1 MKVLISGAS
10 IAGPALAMWLGR
22 NGADV
27 TVVEK
32 APGIRP
38 GGQAVDFKGPTHRTV
53 LERMGVWD
61 DLAAAQTAKSDIRLI
76 DAAHRVKAVMP
87 GEFLGGD
94 LEIRRGDLARIVH
107 QHAAPHADFVFGDEI
122 VGLTE
127 TADGIT
133 ASFARRPTERF
144 DLVVGADGIHSA
156 VRTLAFGPEE
166 THLERLGHY
175 YAVADAE
182 LPTNGEVAELA
193 DGRAVQYG
201 YNEPGR
207 YAVLGGSKAPLFFVF
222 RADEARYDRRDTDS
236 QKAFLAENLAGM
248 GWRVPEMV
256 TAAMNAPEFYLD
268 ELARTRMTAFTRGRV
283 ALLGDAGYANT
294 LGGFGTG
301 LAVVGAYVLAGE
313 LEAARGDHGAAF
325 AAYDRRMGALSKVA
339 RRANAGP
346 FLAPPTAFR
355 IRMRDLVF
363 ASGPLFRAMMR
374 LTEAFATDAGLPDYG
389 PDHGPDHGRRMAA

>member
-32 APGIRP
+32 APAIRP

-61 DLAAAQTAKSDIRLI
+61 DLVAAQTPKSDIRLI
-76 DAAHRVKAVMP
+76 DADERVKAVMP
-87 GEFLGGD
+87 GEFIGGD
-94 LEIRRGDLARIVH
+94 LEIRRGDLARILH
-107 QHAAPHADFVFGDEI
+107 HRAAEHADFVFGDEI

-127 TADGIT
+127 TTDGVT
-133 ASFARRPTERF
+133 ATFANRPTERF

-156 VRTLAFGPEE
+156 VRALAFGPEE
-166 THLERLGHY
+166 THLEQLGHY

-182 LPTNGEVAELA
+182 LPSNGAVTELA
-193 DGRAVQYG
+193 DGRAIQYG

-207 YAVLGGSKAPLFFVF
+207 YAVLGGTKAPLFFVF
-222 RADEARYDRRDTDS
+222 RADSAAYDRRDPDS
-236 QKAFLAENLAGM
+236 QKAFLAHHMAGT

-256 TAAMNAPEFYLD
+256 DAAVDAPEFYLD
-268 ELARTRMTAFTRGRV
+268 ALARTRMTSFTRGRV

-301 LAVVGAYVLAGE
+301 LAIVGAYVLAGE
-313 LEAARGDHGAAF
+313 LEAAGGDHEAAF
-325 AAYDRRMGALSKVA
+325 AAYDRRMGPLSKVA

-346 FLAPPTAFR
+346 FLAPPSALR

-363 ASGPLFRAMMR
+363 ASGPLFRGMMR
-374 LTEAFATDAGLPDYG
+374 LTEAFATDAGLPDYASRMSA
-389 PDHGPDHGRRMAA
+389 RR

>member
-32 APGIRP
+32 APAIRP
-38 GGQAVDFKGPTHRTV
+38 GGQAVDFKGPTHLAV

-61 DLAAAQTAKSDIRLI
+61 DLVAAQTAKSDVRLI
-76 DAAHRVKAVMP
+76 DAHERVKAVMP
-87 GEFLGGD
+87 GEFIGGD
-94 LEIRRGDLARIVH
+94 LEIRRGDLARILH
-107 QHAAPHADFVFGDEI
+107 HHAAPHADFVFSDEI
-122 VGLTE
+122 LDLTE
-127 TADGIT
+127 TTDGVT
-133 ASFARRPTERF
+133 VAFARRPAERF

-156 VRTLAFGPEE
+156 VRALGFGPEE
-166 THLERLGHY
+166 THLEQLGHY

-182 LPTNGEVAELA
+182 LPSDGGVTEMA

-207 YAVLGGSKAPLFFVF
+207 YAVLGGTKAPLFFVF
-222 RADEARYDRRDTDS
+222 RADRAAYDRRDIDS
-236 QKAFLAENLAGM
+236 QKAFLAQNLAGM

-256 TAAMNAPEFYLD
+256 EAAVNAPDFYLD
-268 ELARTRMTAFTRGRV
+268 SLARTRMTSFTRGRV

-301 LAVVGAYVLAGE
+301 LAIVGAYVLAGE
-313 LEAARGDHGAAF
+313 LAAARGDHAAAF
-325 AAYDRRMGALSKVA
+325 AAYDRRMGTLSKVA
-339 RRANAGP
+339 RRSNAGP
-346 FLAPPTAFR
+346 FLAPSSALR

-374 LTEAFATDAGLPDYG
+374 LTEAFATDAGLPDYALRG
-389 PDHGPDHGRRMAA
+389 ATVTA

>member
-76 DAAHRVKAVMP
+76 DADHRVKAVMP

-94 LEIRRGDLARIVH
+94 LEIRRGDLARILH

-127 TADGIT
+127 TTEGVT

-182 LPTNGEVAELA
+182 LPSNGEVTELA
-193 DGRAVQYG
+193 DGRAIQYG

-222 RADEARYDRRDTDS
+222 RAEEARYDRRDTES

-248 GWRVPEMV
+248 RWRVPEMV
-256 TAAMNAPEFYLD
+256 TAAMSAPEFYLD

-389 PDHGPDHGRRMAA
+389 LDRGRRVTA

>member
-38 GGQAVDFKGPTHRTV
+38 GGQAVDFKGPTHRAV

-76 DAAHRVKAVMP
+76 DADHRVKAVMP

-94 LEIRRGDLARIVH
+94 LEIRRGDLARILH

-127 TADGIT
+127 TADGVT

-182 LPTNGEVAELA
+182 LPSNGEVTELA

-222 RADEARYDRRDTDS
+222 RAEEARYDRRDTES

-355 IRMRDLVF
+355 IWMRDLVF

-389 PDHGPDHGRRMAA
+389 PDHGPDHGRRVAA

>member
-22 NGADV
+22 AGADV

-32 APGIRP
+32 APALRP

-61 DLAAAQTAKSDIRLI
+61 DLVVAQTAKSDVRLI
-76 DAAHRVKAVMP
+76 DAAERVKAVMP
-87 GEFLGGD
+87 GEFIGGD
-94 LEIRRGDLARIVH
+94 LEIRRGDLARILH
-107 QHAAPHADFVFGDEI
+107 RHAAPHADIVFGDEI
-122 VGLTE
+122 LGLEE
-127 TADGIT
+127 TTDGVT
-133 ASFARRPTERF
+133 VSFARRPTERF
-144 DLVVGADGIHSA
+144 DLVIGADGIHSA
-156 VRTLAFGPEE
+156 VRALAFGPEE
-166 THLERLGHY
+166 AHLEQLGHY

-182 LPTNGEVAELA
+182 LPSNGGTTELA
-193 DGRAVQYG
+193 DGRAIQYG

-207 YAVLGGSKAPLFFVF
+207 YAVLGGTKAPLFFVF
-222 RADEARYDRRDTDS
+222 RADRTDRPTYDRRDTDS
-236 QKAFLAENLAGM
+236 QKAFLAQHLAGM

-256 TAAMNAPEFYLD
+256 EAAVNAADFYLD
-268 ELARTRMTAFTRGRV
+268 ALARTRMTSFTRGRV

-301 LAVVGAYVLAGE
+301 LAIVGAYVLAGE
-313 LEAARGDHGAAF
+313 LQAARGDHAAAF
-325 AAYDRRMGALSKVA
+325 AAYDRRMAPLSKVA
-339 RRANAGP
+339 RRSNAGP
-346 FLAPPTAFR
+346 FLAPSSALR

-363 ASGPLFRAMMR
+363 ASGPIFRVMMR

-389 PDHGPDHGRRMAA
+389 CRGDFPRPR